1 MAILTPLS
9 LADARRIGALYGLEI
24 ADVRGLLA
32 GSVNSNFALTL
43 ADGRGQV
50 FLRVY
55 EEQQLGAASREA
67 RMLEHLAAGGVATPQ
82 PLRRRDAAPSDAA
95 SVSEGAASEGAA
107 PSDAASV
114 SEGAASEGAAFVA
127 EHAGK
132 PVALFP
138 WVAGASLCQAR
149 VTPDATRR
157 VGAALARVHLV
168 GASFEGANASRFDLD
183 SLDQRLR
190 GLRSPAPGAGA
201 RSTASG
207 PAPALPP
214 DVAAAVDELTGRLER
229 IRAAAPRTPG
239 PQTLIHGDL
248 FRDNVLWEAG
258 EISALLDFESASRG
272 SAAFDLAVT
281 MLAWCFGDDLDPD
294 LVSALGAGYTA
305 VRPLSTEERDRL
317 FHESVIAA
325 LRFSITRIT
334 DFELRP
340 KGSGVY
346 KDFRRF
352 LARQRT
358 LERLGPEG
366 LLALLGV

>member
-43 ADGRGQV
+43 VDGRGQV

-55 EEQQLGAASREA
+55 EEQQLAAASREA

-82 PLRRRDAAPSDAA
+82 PLRRQDRAPG
-95 SVSEGAASEGAA
+95 SEG
-107 PSDAASV
+107 P
-114 SEGAASEGAAFVA
+114 AFIA

-138 WVAGASLCQAR
+138 WVAGDSLCQAR

-157 VGAALARVHLV
+157 VGSALARVHLV
-168 GASFEGANASRFDLD
+168 GASFEGASASRFDLD
-183 SLDQRLR
+183 GLDLRLR
-190 GLRSPAPGAGA
+190 NLRAHAGGAQ
-201 RSTASG
+201 
-207 PAPALPP
+207 ALPP
-214 DVAAAVDELTGRLER
+214 EVAAAVDELTGRLER
-229 IRAAAPRTPG
+229 IRAATPRTSG
-239 PQTLIHGDL
+239 PETLIHGDL
-248 FRDNVLWEAG
+248 FRDNVLWQDS

-281 MLAWCFGDDLDPD
+281 MLAWCFGDDLDP
-294 LVSALGAGYTA
+294 ALAAALAAGYTS
-305 VRPLSTEERDRL
+305 VRPLSAEERGRL
-317 FHESVIAA
+317 FHESLVAA

-340 KGSGVY
+340 RGSGVY

-366 LLALLGV
+366 LLALLGI

>member
-1 MAILTPLS
+1 MATLPTMAILTPLS

-50 FLRVY
+50 FLRVF
-55 EEQQLGAASREA
+55 EEQQRDAASREA

-82 PLRRRDAAPSDAA
+82 PLRRRDGA
-95 SVSEGAASEGAA
+95 SG
-107 PSDAASV
+107 
-114 SEGAASEGAAFVA
+114 SEGAAFIA

-138 WVAGASLCQAR
+138 WVAGDALCQAR

-183 SLDQRLR
+183 SLDQRLQS
-190 GLRSPAPGAGA
+190 LRAPARPGGAGA
-201 RSTASG
+201 
-207 PAPALPP
+207 APLPP
-214 DVAAAVDELTGRLER
+214 DVAAAVDELTGRLQR
-229 IRAAAPRTPG
+229 IRAAAPRASG
-239 PQTLIHGDL
+239 PETLIHGDL
-248 FRDNVLWEAG
+248 FRDNVLWQDG

-281 MLAWCFGDDLDPD
+281 MLAWCYGDDLDPD
-294 LVSALGAGYTA
+294 LAAALAAGYTS
-305 VRPLSTEERDRL
+305 VRPLSTEERGRL
-317 FHESVIAA
+317 FHESLVAA

-366 LLALLGV
+366 LLALLRV

>member
-55 EEQQLGAASREA
+55 EEQQLAAASREA

-82 PLRRRDAAPSDAA
+82 PLRRRDRGP
-95 SVSEGAASEGAA
+95 G
-107 PSDAASV
+107 
-114 SEGAASEGAAFVA
+114 SEGAAFIA

-138 WVAGASLCQAR
+138 WVVGDSLCQAR

-157 VGAALARVHLV
+157 VGSALARVHLI
-168 GASFEGANASRFDLD
+168 GASFEGASASRFDLD
-183 SLDQRLR
+183 GLDQRLR
-190 GLRSPAPGAGA
+190 GLRAHAGA
-201 RSTASG
+201 
-207 PAPALPP
+207 APALPP
-214 DVAAAVDELTGRLER
+214 EVAAAVDELTGRLER
-229 IRAAAPRTPG
+229 IRAATPRTSG
-239 PQTLIHGDL
+239 PETLIHGDL
-248 FRDNVLWEAG
+248 FRDNVLWQDG

-281 MLAWCFGDDLDPD
+281 MLAWCFGDDLDP
-294 LVSALGAGYTA
+294 ALAAALAAGYTS
-305 VRPLSTEERDRL
+305 VRPLSAEERGRL
-317 FHESVIAA
+317 FHESLVAA

-366 LLALLGV
+366 LLALLGI

>member
-43 ADGRGQV
+43 ADGHGQV

-82 PLRRRDAAPSDAA
+82 PLRRRDAAI
-95 SVSEGAASEGAA
+95 G
-107 PSDAASV
+107 
-114 SEGAASEGAAFVA
+114 SEGAAFVA

-138 WVAGASLCQAR
+138 WVAGTSLCQAR

-183 SLDQRLR
+183 GLDQRLQ
-190 GLRSPAPGAGA
+190 GLRSPAPAAGA
-201 RSTASG
+201 KSTA

-281 MLAWCFGDDLDPD
+281 MLAWCFGDDLDPA
-294 LVSALGAGYTA
+294 LVSALAAGYTA

>member
-32 GSVNSNFALTL
+32 GSVNSNFALAL

-82 PLRRRDAAPSDAA
+82 PLRRRDAAS
-95 SVSEGAASEGAA
+95 G
-107 PSDAASV
+107 
-114 SEGAASEGAAFVA
+114 SEGAAFVA

-168 GASFEGANASRFDLD
+168 GASFEGANTSRFDLD

-190 GLRSPAPGAGA
+190 GLRSPAGAK
-201 RSTASG
+201 STAPA

-294 LVSALGAGYTA
+294 LVAALAAGYTA

>member
-95 SVSEGAASEGAA
+95 SVSEGAA
-107 PSDAASV
+107 
-114 SEGAASEGAAFVA
+114 FVA

-138 WVAGASLCQAR
+138 WVGGASLCQAR

-183 SLDQRLR
+183 GLDQRLR
-190 GLRSPAPGAGA
+190 GLRSPAPAAGTT
-201 RSTASG
+201 STAPA

-294 LVSALGAGYTA
+294 LVSALAAGYTA

>member
-67 RMLEHLAAGGVATPQ
+67 RMLEHLASRGVATPQ
-82 PLRRRDAAPSDAA
+82 PLRRRDAAPSDT
-95 SVSEGAASEGAA
+95 
-107 PSDAASV
+107 D
-114 SEGAASEGAAFVA
+114 AASEGAAFVA

-138 WVAGASLCQAR
+138 WVAGTSLCQAR

-190 GLRSPAPGAGA
+190 GLRSPAPTAGA
-201 RSTASG
+201 KSTA
-207 PAPALPP
+207 PAPTPALPP

-281 MLAWCFGDDLDPD
+281 MLAWCFGDDLDPA
-294 LVSALGAGYTA
+294 LVSALAAGYTE

>member
-82 PLRRRDAAPSDAA
+82 PLRRRDAAPSDK
-95 SVSEGAASEGAA
+95 
-107 PSDAASV
+107 DAAS
-114 SEGAASEGAAFVA
+114 AGAAFVA

-138 WVAGASLCQAR
+138 WVGGASLCQAR

-183 SLDQRLR
+183 GLDQRLR
-190 GLRSPAPGAGA
+190 GLRSPAPAAGA
-201 RSTASG
+201 TSTAPA

-294 LVSALGAGYTA
+294 LVSALAAGYTA

>member
-43 ADGRGQV
+43 AGGSGQV

-55 EEQQLGAASREA
+55 EEQQLAAASREA

-82 PLRRRDAAPSDAA
+82 PLRRIDGAPTS
-95 SVSEGAASEGAA
+95 G
-107 PSDAASV
+107 
-114 SEGAASEGAAFVA
+114 GAAFIA

-138 WVAGASLCQAR
+138 WVAGDSLCQAR
-149 VTPDATRR
+149 VTPEATRR
-157 VGAALARVHLV
+157 VGSALARVHLV
-168 GASFEGANASRFDLD
+168 GASFEGASASRFDLD
-183 SLDQRLR
+183 GLDQRLR
-190 GLRSPAPGAGA
+190 GLRAPGPDGA
-201 RSTASG
+201 AT
-207 PAPALPP
+207 ALPP
-214 DVAAAVDELTGRLER
+214 EVAAAVDELTGRLER
-229 IRAAAPRTPG
+229 IRAATSRAPG
-239 PQTLIHGDL
+239 PETLIHGDL
-248 FRDNVLWEAG
+248 FRDNVLWHGG

-281 MLAWCFGDDLDPD
+281 MLAWCFGDDLDP
-294 LVSALGAGYTA
+294 ALAAALAAGYTS
-305 VRPLSTEERDRL
+305 VRPLSAEERGRL
-317 FHESVIAA
+317 FHESLVAA

-346 KDFRRF
+346 KDYRRF
-352 LARQRT
+352 LTRQRA

>member
-9 LADARRIGALYGLEI
+9 LVDARRIGALYGLEI

-43 ADGRGQV
+43 AGGRGQV

-55 EEQQLGAASREA
+55 EEQQLAAASREA

-82 PLRRRDAAPSDAA
+82 PLRRIDGA
-95 SVSEGAASEGAA
+95 SRSA
-107 PSDAASV
+107 
-114 SEGAASEGAAFVA
+114 GAAFIA

-138 WVAGASLCQAR
+138 WVAGDSICQAR
-149 VTPDATRR
+149 VTPEATRR
-157 VGAALARVHLV
+157 VGSALARVHLV
-168 GASFEGANASRFDLD
+168 GASFEGASASRFDLD
-183 SLDQRLR
+183 GLDQRLR
-190 GLRSPAPGAGA
+190 GLRAPGPEAA
-201 RSTASG
+201 
-207 PAPALPP
+207 APALPP
-214 DVAAAVDELTGRLER
+214 EVAAAVDELTGRLER
-229 IRAAAPRTPG
+229 IRAATPRTSG
-239 PQTLIHGDL
+239 PETLIHGDL
-248 FRDNVLWEAG
+248 FRDNVLWQGG

-281 MLAWCFGDDLDPD
+281 MLAWCFGDDLDP
-294 LVSALGAGYTA
+294 ALAAALAAGYTS
-305 VRPLSTEERDRL
+305 VRPLAPEERGRL
-317 FHESVIAA
+317 FHESLVAA

-366 LLALLGV
+366 LLSLLGV

>member
-43 ADGRGQV
+43 AGGRGQV

-82 PLRRRDAAPSDAA
+82 PLRRRDAAP
-95 SVSEGAASEGAA
+95 
-107 PSDAASV
+107 PDAASV

-183 SLDQRLR
+183 GLDQRLR
-190 GLRSPAPGAGA
+190 GLRSPAPATGATSA
-201 RSTASG
+201 PPA

-229 IRAAAPRTPG
+229 VRAAAPRTPG

-294 LVSALGAGYTA
+294 LVSALAAGYTA

-352 LARQRT
+352 LARQRA

>member
-9 LADARRIGALYGLEI
+9 LDDARRVGALYGLEI

-43 ADGRGQV
+43 AGGRGQV

-55 EEQQLGAASREA
+55 EEQQLDAAKREA

-82 PLRRRDAAPSDAA
+82 PLRRRDGSSPAEA
-95 SVSEGAASEGAA
+95 
-107 PSDAASV
+107 
-114 SEGAASEGAAFVA
+114 AAFIA

-138 WVAGASLCQAR
+138 WVAGESLCQAR
-149 VTPDATRR
+149 VTPDAARQ

-168 GASFEGANASRFDLD
+168 GASFEGASASRFDLD
-183 SLDQRLR
+183 HLDQRLR
-190 GLRSPAPGAGA
+190 GLRALRHPGRADDTSAAGA
-201 RSTASG
+201 
-207 PAPALPP
+207 LPEAFTP
-214 DVAAAVDELTGRLER
+214 EVAAAVDELTGRLER

-248 FRDNVLWEAG
+248 FRDNVLWHGG

-281 MLAWCFGDDLDPD
+281 MLAWCFGDDLDP
-294 LVSALGAGYTA
+294 ALAAALAAGYTS
-305 VRPLSTEERDRL
+305 VRPLSPEERGRL
-317 FHESVIAA
+317 FHESATAA

-366 LLALLGV
+366 LLALLRL

>member
-55 EEQQLGAASREA
+55 EEQKLAAASREA

-82 PLRRRDAAPSDAA
+82 PLRRGDAA
-95 SVSEGAASEGAA
+95 SG
-107 PSDAASV
+107 
-114 SEGAASEGAAFVA
+114 SEGAAFVA

-190 GLRSPAPGAGA
+190 GLRSLGPTAGA
-201 RSTASG
+201 KAAA
-207 PAPALPP
+207 PAPAPPLPP

-248 FRDNVLWEAG
+248 FRDNVLWQAG

-294 LVSALGAGYTA
+294 LVSALAAGYTS
-305 VRPLSTEERDRL
+305 VRPLSTEERDRF
-317 FHESVIAA
+317 FHESIVAA

-366 LLALLGV
+366 LLALLGA

>member
-1 MAILTPLS
+1 MATVPTMAILTPLS

-43 ADGRGQV
+43 ADGRGQA

-55 EEQQLGAASREA
+55 EEQQLHAASREA
-67 RMLEHLAAGGVATPQ
+67 HMLEHLAASGVATPQ
-82 PLRRRDAAPSDAA
+82 PLRRRDAAS
-95 SVSEGAASEGAA
+95 G
-107 PSDAASV
+107 
-114 SEGAASEGAAFVA
+114 SEGAAFIA

-132 PVALFP
+132 PVAVFP
-138 WVAGASLCQAR
+138 WVAGDSICQAR

-183 SLDQRLR
+183 SLDQRLQ
-190 GLRSPAPGAGA
+190 GLRAPGPAASAGLPA
-201 RSTASG
+201 ST
-207 PAPALPP
+207 LPP
-214 DVAAAVDELTGRLER
+214 EVAAAVDELTGRLQR
-229 IRAAAPRTPG
+229 MRAAAPRTSG
-239 PQTLIHGDL
+239 PETLIHGDL
-248 FRDNVLWEAG
+248 FRDNVLWQDG

-272 SAAFDLAVT
+272 SAVFDLAVT

-294 LVSALGAGYTA
+294 LAAALAAGYTS
-305 VRPLSTEERDRL
+305 VRPLSTEERGRI
-317 FHESVIAA
+317 FHESLVAA

-366 LLALLGV
+366 LLALLRV

>member
-55 EEQQLGAASREA
+55 EEQQLAAASREA

-82 PLRRRDAAPSDAA
+82 PLRRRDRAP
-95 SVSEGAASEGAA
+95 G
-107 PSDAASV
+107 
-114 SEGAASEGAAFVA
+114 SEGAAFIA
-127 EHAGK
+127 QHAGK

-138 WVAGASLCQAR
+138 WVAGDSLCQAR

-157 VGAALARVHLV
+157 VGSALARVHLV
-168 GASFEGANASRFDLD
+168 GASFEGASASRFDLD
-183 SLDQRLR
+183 GLDQRLQ
-190 GLRSPAPGAGA
+190 GLRAHAGD
-201 RSTASG
+201 
-207 PAPALPP
+207 APALPP
-214 DVAAAVDELTGRLER
+214 EVAAAVDELTGRLER
-229 IRAAAPRTPG
+229 IRAATPRTSG
-239 PQTLIHGDL
+239 PETLIHGDL
-248 FRDNVLWEAG
+248 FRDNVLWQDG

-281 MLAWCFGDDLDPD
+281 MLAWCFGDDLDP
-294 LVSALGAGYTA
+294 ALAAALAAGYTS
-305 VRPLSTEERDRL
+305 VRPLSAEERGRL
-317 FHESVIAA
+317 FHESLVAA

-366 LLALLGV
+366 LLALLGI

>member
-1 MAILTPLS
+1 MATLPTMAILTPLS

-43 ADGRGQV
+43 ADGGGQV

-55 EEQQLGAASREA
+55 EEQQLPAASREA

-82 PLRRRDAAPSDAA
+82 PLRRRDGA
-95 SVSEGAASEGAA
+95 SGAG
-107 PSDAASV
+107 
-114 SEGAASEGAAFVA
+114 GAAFIA

-138 WVAGASLCQAR
+138 WVAGESVCQAR
-149 VTPDATRR
+149 VTPAATRR

-168 GASFEGANASRFDLD
+168 GASFEGANTSRFDLD
-183 SLDQRLR
+183 SLDQRLQ
-190 GLRSPAPGAGA
+190 GLRASGRGAGA
-201 RSTASG
+201 DPAKAAG
-207 PAPALPP
+207 PLPP
-214 DVAAAVDELTGRLER
+214 TLPPEVAAAVDELTARLQR
-229 IRAAAPRTPG
+229 IRDAAPRTSG
-239 PQTLIHGDL
+239 PETLIHGDL
-248 FRDNVLWEAG
+248 FRDNVLWQDG

-294 LVSALGAGYTA
+294 LAAALAAGYVS
-305 VRPLSTEERDRL
+305 VRPLSTDERGRL
-317 FHESVIAA
+317 FHESLVAA

-366 LLALLGV
+366 LLALLRV

>member
-55 EEQQLGAASREA
+55 EEQQLAAASREA

-82 PLRRRDAAPSDAA
+82 PLRRTDGA
-95 SVSEGAASEGAA
+95 STSG
-107 PSDAASV
+107 
-114 SEGAASEGAAFVA
+114 GAAFIA
-127 EHAGK
+127 DHAGK

-138 WVAGASLCQAR
+138 WVTGDSLCQAR
-149 VTPDATRR
+149 VTPEATRR

-168 GASFEGANASRFDLD
+168 GASFEGASASRFDLD
-183 SLDQRLR
+183 GLDQRLR
-190 GLRSPAPGAGA
+190 GLRAPGPGGA
-201 RSTASG
+201 
-207 PAPALPP
+207 APALPP

-229 IRAAAPRTPG
+229 IRAATPRTPG
-239 PQTLIHGDL
+239 PETLIHGDL
-248 FRDNVLWEAG
+248 FRDNVLWQDG

-281 MLAWCFGDDLDPD
+281 MLAWCFGDDLDP
-294 LVSALGAGYTA
+294 ALAAALAAGYTS
-305 VRPLSTEERDRL
+305 VRPLSAEERGRL
-317 FHESVIAA
+317 FHESLVAA

-346 KDFRRF
+346 KDYRRF

>member
-9 LADARRIGALYGLEI
+9 LADARRIGALYGLEV

-50 FLRVY
+50 FLRIY

-67 RMLEHLAAGGVATPQ
+67 RMLAHLAAGGVATPQ
-82 PLRRRDAAPSDAA
+82 PLRRQDGMSG
-95 SVSEGAASEGAA
+95 SE
-107 PSDAASV
+107 DT
-114 SEGAASEGAAFVA
+114 AFIA

-138 WVAGASLCQAR
+138 WVAGDSLCQKR
-149 VTPDATRR
+149 VTPDAARR

-183 SLDQRLR
+183 SLDQRLQ
-190 GLRSPAPGAGA
+190 GLRAPARPTGEAA
-201 RSTASG
+201 A
-207 PAPALPP
+207 ALPP
-214 DVAAAVDELTGRLER
+214 DVAAAVDELTGRLQR
-229 IRAAAPRTPG
+229 IRASAPRAPG
-239 PQTLIHGDL
+239 PETLIHGDL
-248 FRDNVLWEAG
+248 FRDNVLWQGG

-281 MLAWCFGDDLDPD
+281 MLAWCYGDDLDPD
-294 LVSALGAGYTA
+294 LAAALVAGYTS
-305 VRPLSTEERDRL
+305 VRPLSTEERGRL
-317 FHESVIAA
+317 FHESLVAA

-358 LERLGPEG
+358 IERLGPEG
-366 LLALLGV
+366 LLALLRV

>member
-9 LADARRIGALYGLEI
+9 LADARRVGALYGLEI

-32 GSVNSNFALTL
+32 GSVNSNYALTL
-43 ADGRGQV
+43 ADGRGRV

-55 EEQQLGAASREA
+55 EEQRHEAAAREA

-82 PLRRRDAAPSDAA
+82 PLRRRD
-95 SVSEGAASEGAA
+95 GASEA
-107 PSDAASV
+107 D
-114 SEGAASEGAAFVA
+114 GAAFIA

-138 WVAGASLCQAR
+138 WVAGDSLCQAR
-149 VTPDATRR
+149 VTPDAARR
-157 VGAALARVHLV
+157 VGSALARVHLV

-183 SLDQRLR
+183 NLDQRLR
-190 GLRSPAPGAGA
+190 GLRALRHAGADAASPAAAFTPE
-201 RSTASG
+201 
-207 PAPALPP
+207 
-214 DVAAAVDELTGRLER
+214 VAAAVDELALRLER
-229 IRAAAPRTPG
+229 IRAAAPRAPG

-248 FRDNVLWEAG
+248 FRDNVLWQDG

-281 MLAWCFGDDLDPD
+281 MLAWCFGDDLDP
-294 LVSALGAGYTA
+294 ALAAALAAGYTS
-305 VRPLSTEERDRL
+305 VRPLSPEERDRL
-317 FHESVIAA
+317 FHESVVAA

-358 LERLGPEG
+358 LERLGPGG
-366 LLALLGV
+366 LRALLRL

>member
-1 MAILTPLS
+1 
-9 LADARRIGALYGLEI
+9 
-24 ADVRGLLA
+24 
-32 GSVNSNFALTL
+32 
-43 ADGRGQV
+43 
-50 FLRVY
+50 
-55 EEQQLGAASREA
+55 
-67 RMLEHLAAGGVATPQ
+67 
-82 PLRRRDAAPSDAA
+82 
-95 SVSEGAASEGAA
+95 
-107 PSDAASV
+107 
-114 SEGAASEGAAFVA
+114 
-127 EHAGK
+127 
-132 PVALFP
+132 
-138 WVAGASLCQAR
+138 
-149 VTPDATRR
+149 
-157 VGAALARVHLV
+157 
-168 GASFEGANASRFDLD
+168 
-183 SLDQRLR
+183 
-190 GLRSPAPGAGA
+190 
-201 RSTASG
+201 
-207 PAPALPP
+207 
-214 DVAAAVDELTGRLER
+214 VAAAVDELTGRLER

-248 FRDNVLWEAG
+248 FRDNVLWQAG

-281 MLAWCFGDDLDPD
+281 MLAWCFGDDLDPE
-294 LVSALGAGYTA
+294 LVSALAAGYA
-305 VRPLSTEERDRL
+305 SVRPLSTEERDRF

>member
-55 EEQQLGAASREA
+55 EEQQLGEASREA

-82 PLRRRDAAPSDAA
+82 PLRRQDGAPG
-95 SVSEGAASEGAA
+95 SEGAS
-107 PSDAASV
+107 
-114 SEGAASEGAAFVA
+114 FIA

-138 WVAGASLCQAR
+138 WVAGESLCQAR

-157 VGAALARVHLV
+157 VGSALARVHLV
-168 GASFEGANASRFDLD
+168 GASLEGTSVSRFDLD
-183 SLDQRLR
+183 GLDQRLR
-190 GLRSPAPGAGA
+190 GLRAQGS
-201 RSTASG
+201 
-207 PAPALPP
+207 ALPP
-214 DVAAAVDELTGRLER
+214 DVAAAVDELTGRLDG
-229 IRAAAPRTPG
+229 IRAARPRTPG
-239 PQTLIHGDL
+239 PETLIHGDL
-248 FRDNVLWEAG
+248 FRDNVLWQGG

-281 MLAWCFGDDLDPD
+281 TLAWCFGDDLDPE
-294 LVSALGAGYTA
+294 LAAALAAGYVS
-305 VRPLSTEERDRL
+305 VRPLSTEERHRL
-317 FHESVIAA
+317 FHESVVAA

-340 KGSGVY
+340 KGSGAY

-366 LLALLGV
+366 LLALLRV

>member
-55 EEQQLGAASREA
+55 EEQQLAAASREA

-82 PLRRRDAAPSDAA
+82 PLRRRDAAS
-95 SVSEGAASEGAA
+95 G
-107 PSDAASV
+107 
-114 SEGAASEGAAFVA
+114 SEGAAFVA

-168 GASFEGANASRFDLD
+168 GASFEGANTSRFDLD

-190 GLRSPAPGAGA
+190 GLRSPRP
-201 RSTASG
+201 TAD
-207 PAPALPP
+207 ATALPP

-248 FRDNVLWEAG
+248 FRDNVLWQAG

-281 MLAWCFGDDLDPD
+281 MLAWCFGDDLDPE
-294 LVSALGAGYTA
+294 LVSALAAGYA
-305 VRPLSTEERDRL
+305 SVRPLSTEERDRF

-358 LERLGPEG
+358 LERLGPQG
-366 LLALLGV
+366 LLALLGA

>member
-1 MAILTPLS
+1 MATVPTMAILTPLS

-50 FLRVY
+50 FLRIY
-55 EEQQLGAASREA
+55 EEQQLHAASREA

-82 PLRRRDAAPSDAA
+82 PLRRQDRASGSDDAA
-95 SVSEGAASEGAA
+95 
-107 PSDAASV
+107 
-114 SEGAASEGAAFVA
+114 FIA

-138 WVAGASLCQAR
+138 WVTGESLCQAR
-149 VTPDATRR
+149 VTPGATRR

-168 GASFEGANASRFDLD
+168 GASFKGANASRFDLD
-183 SLDQRLR
+183 SLDQRLQ
-190 GLRSPAPGAGA
+190 GLRAPGRAA
-201 RSTASG
+201 DAASTAAP
-207 PAPALPP
+207 PASTLPP
-214 DVAAAVDELTGRLER
+214 EVAAAVDELTGRLQR
-229 IRAAAPRTPG
+229 IRAAAPPTSG
-239 PQTLIHGDL
+239 PETLIHGDL
-248 FRDNVLWEAG
+248 FRDNVLWQDG

-272 SAAFDLAVT
+272 SATFDLAVT

-294 LVSALGAGYTA
+294 LAAALAAGYTS
-305 VRPLSTEERDRL
+305 VRPLSTDERGRI
-317 FHESVIAA
+317 FHESLVAA

-366 LLALLGV
+366 LLALLHV